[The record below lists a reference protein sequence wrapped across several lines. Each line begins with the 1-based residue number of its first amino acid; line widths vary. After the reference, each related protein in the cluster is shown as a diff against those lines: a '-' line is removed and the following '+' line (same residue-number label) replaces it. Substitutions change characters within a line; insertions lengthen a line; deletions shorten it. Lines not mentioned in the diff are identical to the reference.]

1 LKIAVLTKEF
11 PPYIYGGA
19 GVHVDYLTEN
29 LAKIDDGV
37 NELKVI
43 CFGDQYK
50 RALNLS
56 ITGVQSP
63 STFNMK
69 GTNCPS
75 LIDTL
80 IRDALMAGALGEA
93 DLIHCHT
100 WYTHLAGCILKQM
113 LGVPLVLTAHSL
125 EPLRPWKKEQLGRAY
140 FASSWVEKTAFQ
152 NADGVIAVSRSMKE
166 DIQRVYGIPEQRIE
180 VILNGIDADHY
191 RPKENPLVVASYG
204 INPERPYILMVSRL
218 TRQKGIHHFLAAVCH
233 LETDVQAVMCASAP
247 DTPEFMQEVSGIVG
261 RVREKFHKKIIWI
274 KETVPREDLI
284 VLYSHAQLFVC
295 PSIYEP
301 FGIINLEAMSCGTP
315 VVASAVGGIREVIAD
330 GRTGY
335 LVSFDPKSPRDPEP
349 KDPDRFARSLA
360 RHIDQM
366 LGNPAQLDKMGK
378 CSRKRIQ
385 EVFSWAAVA
394 KTTLNYYKK
403 LVNQA
408 KTPVNQP

>member
-1 LKIAVLTKEF
+1 MKIAVLTKEF

-19 GVHVDYLTEN
+19 GVHVDYLTGN
-29 LAKIDDGV
+29 LAKIDYGV
-37 NELKVI
+37 NEIKVI

-50 RALNLS
+50 QASNLN
-56 ITGVQSP
+56 ITGVLLP
-63 STFNMK
+63 SACNIK
-69 GTNCPS
+69 GTDFPS
-75 LIDTL
+75 FIDTL
-80 IRDALMAGALGEA
+80 IRDALMVGTLGEA

-100 WYTHLAGCILKQM
+100 WYTHLAGCLLKQM

-140 FASSWVEKTAFQ
+140 FASSWIEKTAFQ

-166 DIQRVYGIPEQRIE
+166 DIQRVYGIPEKGIE
-180 VILNGIDADHY
+180 VIFNGIDADHY

-204 INPERPYILMVSRL
+204 INPEKPYILMVSRL

-233 LETDVQAVMCASAP
+233 LETDVQVVMCASAP
-247 DTPEFMQEVSGIVG
+247 DTPEFMQEVSGIV
-261 RVREKFHKKIIWI
+261 RKIKEQSRKKIIWVE
-274 KETVPREDLI
+274 KTVPRDDLI

-301 FGIINLEAMSCGTP
+301 FGIINLEAMACGTP
-315 VVASAVGGIREVIAD
+315 VVASAVGGIREVVVD
-330 GRTGY
+330 GQTGR
-335 LVSFDPKSPRDPEP
+335 LVSFEPKSPQDPEP
-349 KDPDRFARSLA
+349 RDPDRFARSLA

-366 LGNPAQLDKMGK
+366 LGNPADLDKMGK
-378 CSRKRIQ
+378 FSRKRIQ

-394 KTTLNYYKK
+394 KKTLNYYKK

-408 KTPVNQP
+408 KSLVKQP